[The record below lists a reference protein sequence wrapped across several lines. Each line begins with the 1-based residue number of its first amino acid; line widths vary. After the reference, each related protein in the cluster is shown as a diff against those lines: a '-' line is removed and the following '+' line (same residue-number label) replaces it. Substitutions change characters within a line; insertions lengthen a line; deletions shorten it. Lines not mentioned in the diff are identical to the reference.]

1 MSKLVRI
8 PDETVDHI
16 RQETDIVDIVSQ
28 YVQLR
33 KSGQNHFAHC
43 PFHEDKTPSFS
54 VSEKKQIY
62 HCFSCGRG
70 GNVFGFLQEM
80 EGISFPES
88 VIKTADL
95 IGYTID
101 DNLKQQV
108 SHNGPREDSRRGKL
122 LAIHQQANDFYHH
135 ILMNTQL
142 GEQARTYLIERGMT
156 EDLLKEF
163 QIGFSPPKRDAL
175 HLFLTNQEGE
185 LEESILRATGIF
197 SDPRE
202 GQEEKFLDRFA
213 NRIIFPI
220 RDAQGHTVAFSGR
233 IFEENTDPNFRTA
246 KYMNSPETE
255 LFNKRRVLFNFD
267 KARAS
272 IRREGEVLLFEG
284 FMDVIASWQVGVKNG
299 IASMGTSLTQEQVS
313 TLDRVTDK
321 VVIAYDGDK
330 AGLEAT
336 KRAADYFADETHFT
350 VEIATFPENLDPD
363 DYIKEKGKDSYK
375 EFLAHGRD
383 TMMSFLMR
391 YHRKESN
398 LENESERLTYID
410 TILHEMTR
418 VPSAVER
425 ELYFNQLAEEFELS
439 VEPLKEQFH
448 EYQTRAQQQRTQQL
462 RKEQQ
467 EQREARKI
475 ETRPRFDNKVRT
487 DKVGRAEERLL
498 YRLFYHDEI
507 WTKLQQKDFEF
518 WSEEFKTLYIL
529 YESYF
534 IDKENDHVEGFLDF
548 VTDERLKQII
558 TKVLWMEMDEDYSEI
573 EIDDCIYQI
582 MEVAPLEQRLKEAR
596 EKLEEAKRKGDTQ
609 DQTTLSIEIIQLRK
623 ELDQKSRQLKMM

>member
-1 MSKLVRI
+1 MVRI

-16 RQETDIVDIVSQ
+16 RQETDIVDVVSQ

-70 GNVFGFLQEM
+70 GNVFGFLQEV

-88 VIKTADL
+88 VVKTAELIHYDL
-95 IGYTID
+95 D
-101 DNLKQQV
+101 ENLKNQV
-108 SHNGPREDSRRGKL
+108 THSGPKVDSRRGQL
-122 LAIHQQANDFYHH
+122 LAIHEKANDFYHH
-135 ILMNTQL
+135 ILMTTQL
-142 GEQARTYLIERGMT
+142 GEKAREYLINRGMT
-156 EDLLKEF
+156 DDLLKEF
-163 QIGFSPPKRDAL
+163 QIGFSPPKRNAL
-175 HLFLTNQEGE
+175 HLYLDNQEEGQ
-185 LEESILRATGIF
+185 LDESILRATGIF
-197 SDPRE
+197 SEPRE
-202 GQEEKFLDRFA
+202 GQEEQFLDRFA
-213 NRIIFPI
+213 NRIVFPI
-220 RDAQGHTVAFSGR
+220 RDPQGNTVAFSGR

-255 LFNKRRVLFNFD
+255 LFNKRRVLFNYD

-284 FMDVIASWQVGVKNG
+284 FMDVISSWQVGVKNG
-299 IASMGTSLTQEQVS
+299 IASMGTSLTNEQVA

-321 VVIAYDGDK
+321 VVIAYDGDQ

-336 KRAADYFADETHFT
+336 KRAADYFADETHFS
-350 VEIATFPENLDPD
+350 VEIASFPENLDPD
-363 DYIKEKGKDSYK
+363 DYIKEKGIESYK

-383 TMMSFLMR
+383 TLMSFLMR
-391 YHRKESN
+391 YHRKGTN
-398 LENESERLTYID
+398 LENESERIGYID
-410 TILHEMTR
+410 TLLKEMTR

-425 ELYFNQLAEEFELS
+425 ELYFNQLAEEFALS

-448 EYQTRAQQQRTQQL
+448 EYQTKAQQNRTEQL

-467 EQREARKI
+467 EQRVARQI
-475 ETRPRFDNKVRT
+475 EVRPRFDNKVKT
-487 DKVGRAEERLL
+487 DKVGRAEQRLL
-498 YRLFYHDEI
+498 YRLFYHDEL
-507 WTKLQQKDFEF
+507 WAKLQQKGFEF

-548 VTDERLKQII
+548 VTDDKLKQIVTQI
-558 TKVLWMEMDEDYSEI
+558 LWMEMDEEYSDI
-573 EIDDCIYQI
+573 EIDDYIYQI
-582 MEVAPLEQRLKEAR
+582 TEVAPLEQRLKEKR
-596 EKLEEAKRKGDTQ
+596 EALEEAKRKGDTQ
-609 DQTTLSIEIIQLRK
+609 DQTTFSIEIIQLRK